1 MENPETV
8 PATETLP
15 ATETALAIVAPP
27 QKDLQTLSDSELYQL
42 CQEYGSQ
49 ARIWKR
55 KFAGLLPEVLRRE
68 LYRRRGCGS
77 IYEFAFKIGAMSS
90 ESVDRILR
98 LAAHLEDK
106 PTLKEQ
112 LLSGS
117 QGWSKLEKVAC
128 IATPDTE
135 KEWAERVEKMTH
147 AGLEAY
153 VQEYR
158 KVLFTETIN
167 VSAHALKDMPQNKTK
182 TVQAWGQ
189 MSFPVSPE
197 VEKRLRL
204 TKYQLEK
211 EKKSAL
217 TFSEVLGSIL
227 TNETPANAQNAPQ
240 VVIRICPECQKRI
253 ALTTEKRPIP
263 ASVRRFLYHK
273 YQGLCAFPNCF
284 LPACSL
290 HHLKRYAL
298 EKTHDTEN
306 IVPVCKKHEALL
318 HSGMIENEEGP
329 PHLWKLRS
337 KPATASA
344 KSKIDERVMAHRRE
358 PEPIKYPLQSG
369 P

>member
-1 MENPETV
+1 
-8 PATETLP
+8 
-15 ATETALAIVAPP
+15 
-27 QKDLQTLSDSELYQL
+27 
-42 CQEYGSQ
+42 
-49 ARIWKR
+49 
-55 KFAGLLPEVLRRE
+55 
-68 LYRRRGCGS
+68 
-77 IYEFAFKIGAMSS
+77 MSS
-90 ESVDRILR
+90 GSVDRIIN
-98 LAAHLEDK
+98 LAARLDDK
-106 PTLKEQ
+106 PTLKAQ

-117 QGWSKLEKVAC
+117 QGWSKLEKVAY

-135 KEWAERVEKMTH
+135 KKWAEKVGKMSL
-147 AGLEAY
+147 AGLSAY

-158 KVLFTETIN
+158 KVLFTETVNIAAQT
-167 VSAHALKDMPQNKTK
+167 VDGLRENKTQ
-182 TVQAWGQ
+182 TVQVWGQ

-217 TFSEVLGSIL
+217 TFSEVLGSLL
-227 TNETPANAQNAPQ
+227 TNDAPTLTNRNAQNTPQ
-240 VVIRICPECQKRI
+240 VVIQLCPECQKRI
-253 ALTTEKRPIP
+253 ALTAEKRPIP

-284 LPACSL
+284 LPASSL

-298 EKTHDTEN
+298 EKMHDPDN

-318 HSGMIENEEGP
+318 HSGMIENEESP

-337 KPATASA
+337 PSAKPASSL
-344 KSKIDERVMAHRRE
+344 KSKIDDLVTAHRHE
-358 PEPIKYPLQSG
+358 PEPMKYPLQSG

>member
-1 MENPETV
+1 METPETV
-8 PATETLP
+8 T
-15 ATETALAIVAPP
+15 ATETALAVVAPP
-27 QKDLQTLSDSELYQL
+27 PKDLQLLSDSELYQL

-90 ESVDRILR
+90 TSVDRIIKLD
-98 LAAHLEDK
+98 AQLEDK
-106 PTLKEQ
+106 PTLKAQ

-117 QGWSKLEKVAC
+117 QGWSKLEKVAY

-135 KEWAERVEKMTH
+135 KEWAERVEKMSQV
-147 AGLEAY
+147 ALSAY

-158 KVLFTETIN
+158 KILFTETVN
-167 VSAHALKDMPQNKTK
+167 VSETTASGLSENKTK
-182 TVQAWGQ
+182 TVQVWGQ

-227 TNETPANAQNAPQ
+227 TNETAQNTQNTPQ
-240 VVIRICPECQKRI
+240 IVIQLCPECQKRI
-253 ALTTEKRPIP
+253 ALTAEKRPIP

-290 HHLKRYAL
+290 HHLKRYAI
-298 EKTHDTEN
+298 ERMHNTDN

-318 HSGMIENEEGP
+318 HSGMIENEESP
-329 PHLWKLRS
+329 PHLWKLRIKPAATS
-337 KPATASA
+337 PATAA
-344 KSKIDERVMAHRRE
+344 KSRIDDSVMAHRRE